1 MQIFF
6 FLVFYFFFLYSISLA
21 IKILRK
27 VFFFPLYCMGY
38 CSESNLMCVFH
49 VNVQYG
55 GWVKA
60 GTQTLKHLFGGFS
73 RSMKGCAHAAMSTQ
87 LWWSDSICWVDD
99 LFCTSGRCFPPSK
112 SCFTAGVLEFTLETK
127 SVFKSIC
134 RSNI

>member
-1 MQIFF
+1 MQFF
-6 FLVFYFFFLYSISLA
+6 FFFVFYFFFLYSLSHC
-21 IKILRK
+21 KILRK
-27 VFFFPLYCMGY
+27 GFFFPLYHMGY

-49 VNVQYG
+49 VNVEYA

-60 GTQTLKHLFGGFS
+60 GTKTLKHLFDGFS
-73 RSMKGCAHAAMSTQ
+73 RSMKGCAHAAVSTQ
-87 LWWSDSICWVDD
+87 CQCSDSIRWVDH

-112 SCFTAGVLEFTLETK
+112 SCFTAGVLGFTLETK